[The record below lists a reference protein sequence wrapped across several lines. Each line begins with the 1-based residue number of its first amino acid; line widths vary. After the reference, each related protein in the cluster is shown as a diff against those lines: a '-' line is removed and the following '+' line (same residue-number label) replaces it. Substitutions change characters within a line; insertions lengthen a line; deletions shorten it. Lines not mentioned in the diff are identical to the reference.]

1 LFLLNPFVGEAARAF
16 ARAVSSRSFSR
27 EKSMNESIPPRQ
39 KRRRGETDRERAAK
53 ACAEHLEDLKQAH
66 GIPPPDVKVPSRSAV
81 RLVVPPPQGS
91 FCTSPAQ
98 LCAEL
103 AE

>member
-1 LFLLNPFVGEAARAF
+1 MP
-16 ARAVSSRSFSR
+16 S
-27 EKSMNESIPPRQ
+27 SIPTRQ
-39 KRRRGETDRERAAK
+39 KPARDDTARERAAT
-53 ACAEHLEDLKQAH
+53 ACAKHLEDLKQAH

>member
-1 LFLLNPFVGEAARAF
+1 MPP
-16 ARAVSSRSFSR
+16 
-27 EKSMNESIPPRQ
+27 SIPPRQ
-39 KRRRGETDRERAAK
+39 KPPRGETARQKSAL
-53 ACAEHLEDLKQAH
+53 ACAKHLDDLKQAH
-66 GIPPPDVKVPSRSAV
+66 GTPPPDVKVPSRSAV

>member
-1 LFLLNPFVGEAARAF
+1 
-16 ARAVSSRSFSR
+16 
-27 EKSMNESIPPRQ
+27 MNDSVPPRQ
-39 KRRRGETDRERAAK
+39 KPPRGETARQKSARACSK
-53 ACAEHLEDLKQAH
+53 HLDDLKRAH
-66 GIPPPDVKVPSRSAV
+66 GAPPPDVKVPSRSAV